1 MKKAVILFLALLCLS
16 GCTGNAAETETK
28 TEAITAETTIAEEE
42 ATAASDFLYDVYPA
56 FITIKKYIGTDEAI
70 TVPAE
75 IEGKPVQ
82 RISPSFLSETN
93 VRELTYSEGIV
104 EIPHLLNCE
113 KLSVINL
120 PSTTVKIGTFQ
131 FYPSLTEINIP
142 ENDLFK
148 TVDGV
153 LYSADMTTLMAFPQG
168 REGSFK
174 IPDGVKT
181 IGEFAFHNTALSEI
195 GFSDDIET
203 IEAYAFRE
211 CKNLSELILPKNLTE
226 IGYSAFED
234 SALSSVTLPKGIR
247 KIESRAFEGT
257 KLTELYIPDSVTEC
271 GMFIAD
277 ENVKISAAFPTE
289 AFSLIADEKNVTFRD
304 ETSLERTLRKLENDD
319 KINRI
324 FIDMN
329 GDNFPEMVCVTP
341 YGDIELYSF
350 DFIKNDWSYFY
361 TTRYTGWGEETP
373 HNRFHL
379 IYSDYYNDYVYCTDI
394 YEVTMYSYDGTIND
408 VVANNVSYQDIITI
422 KDGVFAA
429 DYNYPQFIDLSKT
442 EIVKTIDFEKILE
455 NYDID
460 MYERFEL
467 IMSAFA
473 DEPNGVIDENETFEW
488 RGKKITD
495 FPHFEK
501 YYPDDVSI
509 TVLGKDILRG
519 EKIDGVSYDNGV
531 LYLDNAFITAENNQD
546 FIIGS
551 YGFTPLTIDISGECY
566 IIGKS
571 MRKFF
576 ETNGSPVK
584 IKGNGTLYTTR
595 MEMSSLTLSENVR
608 LVQYELEK
616 YGAEI
621 YDASYIR
628 NIDESYYIETL
639 NLHDNASIECL
650 KIGGPQRSSSL
661 TLSDNS
667 RISCE
672 MVDYCSLTADDNSIL
687 EVGKNG
693 RLGLIR
699 SAKIN
704 INGDALIDVKSS
716 EHEAL
721 KDTYDDYRGSNNLSV
736 KVSGNGRL
744 NVTGLENKTAVYAAP
759 MPRRSSGLILNDN
772 ASVTIR
778 NGAVGAVFNTV
789 IINGGILEINA
800 DENGQALKI
809 PCKSLIDSD
818 DEYFYLKA
826 DETGFMINGVIKK
839 AEFDDTI
846 KTTLTDEEKAELK
859 YGCEMYRRIYV
870 SAEQTD

>member
-1 MKKAVILFLALLCLS
+1 MKKIGLLLIAVLWLS
-16 GCTGNAAETETK
+16 GCVGEISETK
-28 TEAITAETTIAEEE
+28 TATAEAEIIIEEE
-42 ATAASDFLYDVYPA
+42 PTAADFLYDVYPG
-56 FITIKKYIGTDEAI
+56 FITVKKYIGTSKSVV
-70 TVPAE
+70 VPSE

-82 RISPSFLSETN
+82 RIMSAFLSQTDVTEVTF
-93 VRELTYSEGIV
+93 SEGIAD
-104 EIPHLLNCE
+104 IPHLMGCD
-113 KLSVINL
+113 KLEVINL
-120 PSTTVKIGTFQ
+120 PSSTLKTGTFQ
-131 FYPSLTEINIP
+131 FYPSLTEINIA

-153 LYSADMTTLMAFPQG
+153 LYSKDMSVLIAFPQG

-174 IPDGVKT
+174 MPDEVKI
-181 IGEFAFHNTALSEI
+181 IGEFAFHNTLLSEI
-195 GFSDDIET
+195 SFSESLET

-211 CKNLSELILPKNLTE
+211 CKNISELILPKNLKN
-226 IGYSAFED
+226 IGYSAFTD
-234 SALSSVTLPKGIR
+234 SALSSVTLPKGIE
-247 KIESRAFEGT
+247 KIESRAFEKT
-257 KLTELYIPDSVTEC
+257 QLTELYLPDSVTEC

-277 ENVKISAAFPTE
+277 EDVKISAAFPTE

-304 ETSLERTLRKLENDD
+304 ETDLERALRKLGNDD
-319 KINRI
+319 NRNRI

-329 GDNFPEMVCVTP
+329 GDNFPEMARVTP
-341 YGDIELYSF
+341 YGDIKLYYF
-350 DFIKNDWSYFY
+350 DFSQNDWSYFY
-361 TTRYTGWGEETP
+361 ATRYIEWGEESLTP
-373 HNRFHL
+373 NNRFHL
-379 IYSDYYNDYVYCTDI
+379 IYSDYYNDYVYCTDV
-394 YEVTMYSYDGTIND
+394 YEVTMYNYDEKIND

-442 EIVKTIDFEKILE
+442 EIVKTIDFEEILE
-455 NYDID
+455 NYNTDK
-460 MYERFEL
+460 YERFEL

-473 DEPNGVIDENETFEW
+473 DEPNGVVDEDEVFEW

-501 YYPDDVSI
+501 YYLDDVSL

-519 EKIDGVSYDNGV
+519 ETVEGVSYDNGV
-531 LYLDNAFITAENNQD
+531 LYLDNAFITAENNEG

-551 YGFTPLTIDISGECY
+551 NGFTPLTINISGECY

-576 ETNGSPVK
+576 ETGGNPVV
-584 IKGNGTLYTTR
+584 IKGDGTLYTTR
-595 MEMSSLTLSENVR
+595 METSSLTLRENVK

-628 NIDESYYIETL
+628 NIDESYYIENL
-639 NLHDNASIECL
+639 NLNDNATIECL
-650 KIGGPQRSSSL
+650 KIGGPARSS
-661 TLSDNS
+661 TLNLSGNS
-667 RISCE
+667 HISCE
-672 MVDYCSLTADDNSIL
+672 MVDYCYVSADNNSIL

-699 SAKIN
+699 SSKIN

-721 KDTYDDYRGSNNLSV
+721 KGNYDNYQGSNNLSV
-736 KVSGNGRL
+736 TVSSNGKL
-744 NVTGLENKTAVYAAP
+744 NVTGRENKTAVYAAP
-759 MPRRSSGLILNDN
+759 MPRRASVLTINDN

-778 NGAVGAVFNTV
+778 NGIIGAVFNAV
-789 IINGGILEINA
+789 IINGGTLEINA

-809 PCKSLIDSD
+809 PCKSFIDTN
-818 DEYFYLKA
+818 DEYFYLNA
-826 DETGFMINGVIKK
+826 DEMGFMINGAVEK
-839 AEFDDTI
+839 AELDDI
-846 KTTLTDEEKAELK
+846 VKSSLTDEEKAELK
-859 YGCEMYRRIYV
+859 YNCEEYRRIYIK
-870 SAEQTD
+870 AAK